1 MNILQKKL
9 IDNRYFKQTAM
20 SKKFDAIKTCTCI
33 F

>member
-9 IDNRYFKQTAM
+9 IDNRYFKKTAV
-20 SKKFDAIKTCTCI
+20 KKIDAIKTCTCI